1 MNLFTIP
8 SSPDFT
14 ELPLNYPLSDWPGRT
29 DRIVDLLRG
38 LSRHPVIFV
47 EQAGISYAIKELPGE
62 LALVEFQL
70 LSEMNRQRLPVVQP
84 IGYVQPDQGNRSLLI
99 TRYLEGSIPYRSLFA
114 SGSLMRYR
122 EHLLDAISGL
132 MVQIHLAGV
141 YWGDC
146 SLSNVLF
153 RRDAGALQAYMVDA
167 ETAEIYPGRYPPA
180 QRFHDLQIMEENID
194 GDLIDLQVAGLL
206 AKAIPITETG
216 AHIRLRYQELWQEI
230 TREEVVQPGESYRIQ
245 ERIRALNRL
254 GFSVKDVELVEAGQG
269 DQVNFRIQVAGRQFH
284 HDQLQTLTGIEA
296 QENQARQMMN
306 EIQETKATLTRQQ
319 NRSLS
324 LHAAAF
330 HWLENIYSPVAAR
343 LQGID
348 PSVDNLPELYCQVL
362 EHKWFL
368 SEQAQRNVGHQSAV
382 DDYILRFG
390 HPEITT
396 G

>member
-1 MNLFTIP
+1 MNIYTI
-8 SSPDFT
+8 SNFPDFND
-14 ELPLNYPLSDWPGRT
+14 LPWNYPLNDWQGRT

-47 EQAGISYAIKELPGE
+47 ELSGISYAIKELPGE
-62 LALVEFQL
+62 LALTEFNL
-70 LSEMNRQRLPVVQP
+70 LSEMNRLRLPVVLP
-84 IGYVQPDQGNRSLLI
+84 VGYAQPDQGQRSLLI
-99 TRYLEGSIPYRSLFA
+99 TRYLEGSIPYRALFA

-132 MVQIHLAGV
+132 MVQLHLAGV

-153 RRDAGALQAYMVDA
+153 RRDAGALQAFMVDA

-180 QRFHDLQIMEENID
+180 QRFQDLQIMEENID

-230 TREEVVQPGESYRIQ
+230 TREEIVQPGESYRIQ

-254 GFSVKDVELVEAGQG
+254 GFSVKDIELVEAGQG
-269 DQVNFRIQVAGRQFH
+269 DQLHFRIQVAGRQFH
-284 HDQLQTLTGIEA
+284 HDQLQTLTGIDA

-306 EIQETKATLTRQQ
+306 EIQETKAMLTRQH

-330 HWLENIYSPVAAR
+330 HWLENIYSPVATR
-343 LQGID
+343 LQAIE
-348 PSVDNLPELYCQVL
+348 PSADNLPELYCQVL

-368 SEQAQRNVGHQSAV
+368 SEQAQRDVGHQSAV

-390 HPEITT
+390 QSEVVS